1 MGRDVT
7 ITEVMQVSGMSS
19 ATLRYYERRGLIESR
34 GRRGGRRLYDPEVF
48 DRLGLIA
55 LARRAGFSVEEVAG
69 IVGAMRVSRSGL
81 EARAKVVEE
90 LIGQML
96 ALRAALRHAAIC
108 GEPSHAGCEIFRQL
122 TAAALKRERRVR

>member
-55 LARRAGFSVEEVAG
+55 LSRRAGFSVEEVAG
-69 IVGAMRVSRSGL
+69 IVGAKRVSRSGL

-96 ALRAALRHAAIC
+96 ALRAPVLVFEQGLNVFFLAKVGPQGGRDINLGIRDL
-108 GEPSHAGCEIFRQL
+108 P
-122 TAAALKRERRVR
+122 